1 MRTQTV
7 LILALLHLIGAVL
20 MGFEMLGSRYLNPY
34 FGSGVNTWACLIS
47 VVLVAMMLGYYAG
60 GVIADRARS
69 VALLGVACIL
79 SGLSMA
85 IVPFTADAILA
96 ATIDT
101 FGDRFWGTLLGA
113 VFLMFVPV
121 FLISACSPIT
131 VRLLL
136 TNVETGGRVTGAV
149 YGIST
154 FGNVLGTL
162 GTTFLLIPNYGV
174 RDITTAFALIMLLLG
189 VLALAM
195 TAGPWRARA
204 AKASLLAAVLG
215 GVTAAAAA
223 LMPAGRVEAAPV
235 RMESSYPEGPLFVG
249 DALFVAEMG
258 RDRVVRIDAGGKRGA
273 NMERLETFWAEPG
286 CGPTALARIDA
297 GRFLILCH
305 LARKLV
311 VVGADGETVAEVTEN
326 DDGRPFQDPNDVTSD
341 ARGGA
346 YITDP
351 GLFAAGTPATGAV
364 YHIGAD
370 LSVHRIASDLS
381 YPNGVTYREGRL
393 YVAEHLAQ
401 RIWDFEVSGARV
413 VSRRVFADLAPL
425 IAGWEVGYRE
435 AGPDGLE
442 WLGDKLL
449 AAVYGAGRVVVLG
462 ADGSEAGVL
471 PAPARFVTNVAVSS
485 RFVAVV
491 GTHDNQAPPFPGVIT
506 LTARADFERL
516 VAGAARP

>member
-1 MRTQTV
+1 MKLQTV

-69 VALLGVACIL
+69 VALLGVACVL
-79 SGLSMA
+79 SGIAMA

-113 VFLMFVPV
+113 IFLMFVPV

-136 TNVETGGRVTGAV
+136 TNVESGGRVTGAV

-174 RDITTAFALIMLLLG
+174 RDITMAFALIMFALG
-189 VLALAM
+189 VLCLVF
-195 TAGPWRARA
+195 TAR
-204 AKASLLAAVLG
+204 
-215 GVTAAAAA
+215 
-223 LMPAGRVEAAPV
+223 AGRVQSARTGLLAGVVIAISALFQGVPDARAEPTAM
-235 RMESSYPEGPLFVG
+235 RLESFYPEGPLFVG
-249 DALFVAEMG
+249 DSLFVAEMG
-258 RDRVVRIDAGGKRGA
+258 ADRIVRIETGHGHGDPKV
-273 NMERLETFWAEPG
+273 ETFWRAPS
-286 CGPTALARIDA
+286 CGPTAIAPIA
-297 GRFLILCH
+297 GSRFLVLCH

-311 VVGADGETVAEVTEN
+311 VVGADGHTLSEISGDAE
-326 DDGRPFQDPNDVTSD
+326 GRPFQNPNDVTSD
-341 ARGGA
+341 ADGGA
-346 YITDP
+346 YLTDP
-351 GLFAAGTPATGAV
+351 GLFLAGSPATGAV
-364 YHIGAD
+364 YHVGRS
-370 LSVHRIASDLS
+370 LGVERIAAGMS
-381 YPNGVTYREGRL
+381 YPNGVTVRDGRL

-401 RIWDFEVSGARV
+401 RIWVFEVDGAHV
-413 VSRRVFADLAPL
+413 VSQRVFADLGQL
-425 IAGWEVGYRE
+425 IGNWDVGYRE

-442 WLGDKLL
+442 WVGDRLVV
-449 AAVYGAGRVVVLG
+449 AIYGAGRLIAVDANGHPSAVL
-462 ADGSEAGVL
+462 E
-471 PAPARFVTNVAVSS
+471 APARFVTNVAASQ
-485 RFVAVV
+485 RRVAVV
-491 GTHDNQAPPFPGVIT
+491 GAHDNRMPPFPGAIEI
-506 LTARADFERL
+506 LPRSDFESRL
-516 VAGAARP
+516 DGFGNP